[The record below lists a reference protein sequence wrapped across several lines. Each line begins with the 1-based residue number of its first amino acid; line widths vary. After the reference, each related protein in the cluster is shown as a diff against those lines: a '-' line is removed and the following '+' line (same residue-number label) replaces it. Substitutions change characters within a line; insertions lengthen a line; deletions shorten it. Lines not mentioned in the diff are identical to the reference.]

1 MAEYEALLH
10 GMCIAKEI
18 GIKHIICCGDS
29 DMVAQQVAGTW
40 NARNS
45 VIVAYKDEVDEIAK
59 LFRGYEVK

>member
-1 MAEYEALLH
+1 
-10 GMCIAKEI
+10 
-18 GIKHIICCGDS
+18 
-29 DMVAQQVAGTW
+29 MVAQQVAGTW